1 MCTAKHMKIHVVYF
15 PLTSSPQGLAMKLTY
30 FQHPYEALTTPPS
43 SDHVMS
49 HDQEVGVSA
58 RVLVEKST
66 QNFILPIDPNLFRSL
81 SLSHS
86 HSHSLTHSL
95 THFFIHTHT
104 HSLTLSLSLSLTHSL
119 THSFTLSLSLTHS
132 LTHTCTLYTHLY
144 FLQCKEW
151 RISTHHQ

>member
-1 MCTAKHMKIHVVYF
+1 MYF

-66 QNFILPIDPNLFRSL
+66 QHFILPIDPNLFRSL
-81 SLSHS
+81 SLTLSHS
-86 HSHSLTHSL
+86 LSLSHSLTHSL
-95 THFFIHTHT
+95 SHSHTHSHTHT
-104 HSLTLSLSLSLTHSL
+104 LSLTPSLTHTLPTSLFHSLSLSLTL
-119 THSFTLSLSLTHS
+119 TRS
-132 LTHTCTLYTHLY
+132 LTHTHVYTLYTHLY
-144 FLQCKEW
+144 FLQCKER